1 MNELTVFDSKNA
13 ASAAL
18 ADHIARRLEAA
29 VAKRG
34 SASIV
39 VSGGTSPLATYRA
52 LRRYKLPWH
61 KVTVVPSDERLVPP
75 DHEDSNS
82 GMLRREFMQ
91 EEAATARLLSLAD
104 AAVPDD
110 TQLASLNARLDRLA
124 RPLDIV
130 LLGLGD
136 DGHTA
141 SLFPD
146 SPDIGN
152 TLNGTDFCVLQE
164 PAHLDVAR
172 LSLTPALLL
181 DAREIILLF
190 FGAEK
195 RAVYDC
201 AVAGGDV
208 EEMPIRFVLQ
218 QQVTPVS
225 TFWAPETGESP
236 LNKT

>member
-1 MNELTVFDSKNA
+1 MTEFKVFDSIET
-13 ASAAL
+13 ASVAL
-18 ADHIARRLEAA
+18 AGHIAERLEIA
-29 VAKRG
+29 VAQRG
-34 SASIV
+34 NASIV
-39 VSGGTSPLATYRA
+39 VSGGTSPLATFRA

-91 EEAATARLLSLAD
+91 EEAASAKLLSLAD

-110 TQLASLNARLDRLA
+110 THLASLNARLGKLA

-141 SLFPD
+141 SLF
-146 SPDIGN
+146 SESSDIADA
-152 TLNGTDFCVLQE
+152 LNGTDFCVVQE
-164 PAHLDVAR
+164 PAHLEIAR